1 MKKLQELKYKKRKEE
16 ALRKLEKTH
25 NNINRVNDII
35 NELEV
40 QIEPLKEQ
48 SEKAHIYLNTKK
60 EVEDVEIAL
69 IVQDIENM
77 NNEYQLSKKQID
89 VINEELLNISEAS
102 SINDA
107 ALEKEKLALIKEN
120 ENLHLKQ
127 KELVELSS
135 KVERLNGQ
143 KLLIV
148 ERGRYDSGDVKL
160 HDQILILK
168 ENKLKVSNEIS
179 SLSQDVKSNK
189 KK

>member
-1 MKKLQELKYKKRKEE
+1 
-16 ALRKLEKTH
+16 
-25 NNINRVNDII
+25 
-35 NELEV
+35 
-40 QIEPLKEQ
+40 
-48 SEKAHIYLNTKK
+48 
-60 EVEDVEIAL
+60 
-69 IVQDIENM
+69 M

-160 HDQILILK
+160 HDQILIL
-168 ENKLKVSNEIS
+168 NGY
-179 SLSQDVKSNK
+179 
-189 KK
+189 